1 VKAVR
6 GSLLFLSEETVKM
19 LTSLW
24 LAIIAPVPTETPDP
38 NAEPMSISRML
49 FFIGAGAVLLILVL
63 FWLLNKTKTK
73 K

>member
-1 VKAVR
+1 
-6 GSLLFLSEETVKM
+6 M